1 MDARWLREKMWKE
14 KEWRRVEDVNMYAAI
29 PHVATLILNND
40 NANSLLRGVT
50 TLDVESNKT

>member
-1 MDARWLREKMWKE
+1 
-14 KEWRRVEDVNMYAAI
+14 MYAAI